1 MATSGQGTAQ
11 EQWVARL
18 SERAKRTPKG
28 IRLDLRCYIYP
39 NGHGNLLYCD
49 ANSSAT
55 DALGQLVND
64 LAELLAVVEQLWERA
79 MALPANGDASE
90 C

>member
-1 MATSGQGTAQ
+1 MAANGQGSAQ

-28 IRLDLRCYIYP
+28 VRVDLRCYIYP
-39 NGHGNLLYCD
+39 DGHGNLLYRD

-55 DALGQLVND
+55 DTIGQPVND
-64 LAELLAVVEQLWERA
+64 VAELLAVVEQLWARA
-79 MALPANGDASE
+79 MALPARGDASE
-90 C
+90 

>member
-1 MATSGQGTAQ
+1 MAANKQGSAQ

-28 IRLDLRCYIYP
+28 VRLDLRCYIYP
-39 NGHGNLLYCD
+39 DGHGNLLYRD

-55 DALGQLVND
+55 DALGQPVND

-79 MALPANGDASE
+79 MALPSAGDESA